1 MSCFTQCVRIDMTAR
16 SSSLEQVTHS
26 TRYSRRDSVF
36 SMLMEKYIIVWLA
49 AYMALSVFKLDISS
63 YKRTLREVLLRD
75 CLCNARSD
83 LE

>member
-1 MSCFTQCVRIDMTAR
+1 
-16 SSSLEQVTHS
+16 
-26 TRYSRRDSVF
+26 
-36 SMLMEKYIIVWLA
+36 MLMEKYIIVWLA

-63 YKRTLREVLLRD
+63 YKRTLHEILLRD